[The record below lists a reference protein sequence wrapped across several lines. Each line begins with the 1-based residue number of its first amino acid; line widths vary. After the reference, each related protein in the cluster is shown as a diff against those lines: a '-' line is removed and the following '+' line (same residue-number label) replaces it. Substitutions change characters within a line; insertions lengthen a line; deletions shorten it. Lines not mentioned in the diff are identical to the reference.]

1 MPNLKLKSIQVLKS
15 LLNYKSIQLISF
27 SKSEKIYLKH
37 LDEIKVLLDEITIL
51 KKELKE
57 RGI

>member
-37 LDEIKVLLDEITIL
+37 LDEVKVLLKEITIL

>member
-15 LLNYKSIQLISF
+15 LLNCKNIQLISF

-37 LDEIKVLLDEITIL
+37 LDEIKVLLEEITIL

>member
-15 LLNYKSIQLISF
+15 LLNYKSIQLLSF

-37 LDEIKVLLDEITIL
+37 LDEITIL

>member
-1 MPNLKLKSIQVLKS
+1 MANLKLKSIQVLKS
-15 LLNYKSIQLISF
+15 LLNYKNIQLISF

-37 LDEIKVLLDEITIL
+37 LDEIKVLLEEITIL

>member
-15 LLNYKSIQLISF
+15 LLNYKNIQLISF

-37 LDEIKVLLDEITIL
+37 LDEIKVLLEEITIL

>member
-15 LLNYKSIQLISF
+15 LLNYKNIQLISF

>member
-15 LLNYKSIQLISF
+15 LLNYKSIQLLSF

-37 LDEIKVLLDEITIL
+37 LDDVKVLLEEITIL

>member
-1 MPNLKLKSIQVLKS
+1 MPNLKLKSVQVLKS
-15 LLNYKSIQLISF
+15 LLNYKSIQLLSF

>member
-15 LLNYKSIQLISF
+15 LLDYKNIQLLSF

>member
-1 MPNLKLKSIQVLKS
+1 MPNLKLKSTQVLKS
-15 LLNYKSIQLISF
+15 LLNYKNIQLISF
-27 SKSEKIYLKH
+27 SKNEKIYLKH
-37 LDEIKVLLDEITIL
+37 LDEIKVLLKEITIL

>member
-15 LLNYKSIQLISF
+15 LLNYKNIQLLSF

-37 LDEIKVLLDEITIL
+37 LDDVKVLLEEITIL

>member
-15 LLNYKSIQLISF
+15 LLNYKSIQLLSF